1 MTVCRIQ
8 DAGGRAAA
16 STALFYAC
24 FFFCVC
30 VWRAWRQPCV
40 MSVEIVSAEAMMQG
54 REEEEE
60 EEFGAPFLDV
70 RL

>member
-1 MTVCRIQ
+1 
-8 DAGGRAAA
+8 
-16 STALFYAC
+16 
-24 FFFCVC
+24 
-30 VWRAWRQPCV
+30 

>member
-1 MTVCRIQ
+1 MPHTRCRGKSGSFHRTVLCV
-8 DAGGRAAA
+8 
-16 STALFYAC
+16 
-24 FFFCVC
+24 FFLLC